1 MLSNRSASLRHP
13 NPSYKNAATKNRD
26 FEGLYKSTLHDIF
39 SNFSVRQLH
48 IAELAASGY
57 SNREIAS
64 ELKITEQIVKNVLH
78 SVFDKLGVWNRVEL
92 ANRFPRSVES
102 RIAVESQRRPE
113 SERSRQSLHCETSD
127 TKADRVLSRFNKG
140 AESGMDLRDL
150 LADPEFPHRKK
161 RLRQEICTVVEAY
174 RSVARVFADNPEVIL
189 QTLVEAATTF
199 CGADS
204 AGISLEEGYG
214 DDRDGPR
221 RFRWIAISG
230 SFAPF
235 LGGTT
240 PRFFSPCG
248 TTLDRGRV
256 QIYRVGKTYYDY
268 LGIKADPITD
278 GILMP
283 WQAGEMRGTI
293 WVVSHRHREAF
304 DSHDLKL
311 MDGLAD
317 FAAIA
322 VENRFHQRK
331 SKKREEMPAG

>member
-1 MLSNRSASLRHP
+1 MESPRESGLFPHAAIINGTYP
-13 NPSYKNAATKNRD
+13 N
-26 FEGLYKSTLHDIF
+26 L
-39 SNFSVRQLH
+39 SVRQLH
-48 IAELAASGY
+48 VAKLAVCGY

-92 ANRFPRSVES
+92 TNRLPKVAEGRS
-102 RIAVESQRRPE
+102 AMESQLRPE
-113 SERSRQSLHCETSD
+113 RSEQSLQCKTLVTVNQALD
-127 TKADRVLSRFNKG
+127 QFKKR
-140 AESGMDLRDL
+140 AESGMELRDL
-150 LADPEFPHRKK
+150 LADPMFPRRKK
-161 RLRQEICTVVEAY
+161 RPRQEIFTAAEAY
-174 RSVARVFADNPEVIL
+174 GSIARVFADNPEVIL
-189 QTLVEAATTF
+189 QRLVEAATSF

-204 AGISLEEGYG
+204 AGISLEEGDG
-214 DDRDGPR
+214 DGPQ
-221 RFRWIAISG
+221 RFRWIAICG

-256 QIYRVGKTYYDY
+256 QLYRVGKTYYDY

-304 DSHDLKL
+304 DMADVKL
-311 MDGLAD
+311 MGGLAD

-322 VENRFHQRK
+322 VKNHSHQRTSPNTEK
-331 SKKREEMPAG
+331 LLVP

>member
-1 MLSNRSASLRHP
+1 MKSPRKSELFLDTANGNRIRSNLS
-13 NPSYKNAATKNRD
+13 
-26 FEGLYKSTLHDIF
+26 I
-39 SNFSVRQLH
+39 RQLQV
-48 IAELAASGY
+48 AELAVSGY

-78 SVFDKLGVWNRVEL
+78 AVFDKLGVWNRVEL
-92 ANRFPRSVES
+92 TNRLPKSTEF
-102 RIAVESQRRPE
+102 RIAMESLRRPE
-113 SERSRQSLHCETSD
+113 SERSSQFLHCETSG
-127 TKADRVLSRFNKG
+127 TKDNLVLPQFDKS
-140 AESGMDLRDL
+140 AEAGMDVRDL
-150 LADPEFPHRKK
+150 LADHEFILRKK
-161 RLRQEICTVVEAY
+161 RPRQEIYTAAEAY
-174 RSVARVFADNPEVIL
+174 QSLAHVFTDKSDVIL
-189 QTLVEAATTF
+189 QRLVEAATTF

-204 AGISLEEGYG
+204 AGISLEE
-214 DDRDGPR
+214 RDPDGER

-256 QIYRVGKTYYDY
+256 QLYRVGKPYYDY

-293 WVVSHRHREAF
+293 WIVSHRHREAF
-304 DSHDLKL
+304 DLADLKL

-322 VENRFHQRK
+322 VENRFQPR
-331 SKKREEMPAG
+331 SS

>member
-1 MLSNRSASLRHP
+1 MESPRKSGLLLHAANGIDIRSNLS
-13 NPSYKNAATKNRD
+13 
-26 FEGLYKSTLHDIF
+26 I
-39 SNFSVRQLH
+39 RQLH
-48 IAELAASGY
+48 VAKLAASGY

-92 ANRFPRSVES
+92 TNRLPQSEEFW
-102 RIAVESQRRPE
+102 IAVERQRRPE
-113 SERSRQSLHCETSD
+113 PERSRQFFYCETSD
-127 TKADRVLSRFNKG
+127 TKAKNQVLPQLEKD

-150 LADPEFPHRKK
+150 LTDPEFPLRKK
-161 RLRQEICTVVEAY
+161 RQRQELDTVVEAY
-174 RSVARVFADNPEVIL
+174 RNMARVFANNPDVIL
-189 QTLVEAATTF
+189 KSLVEAATTF

-204 AGISLEEGYG
+204 AGISLEEG
-214 DDRDGPR
+214 DKDGQR

-256 QIYRVGKTYYDY
+256 QLYRVGKPYYDY

-283 WQAGEMRGTI
+283 WRAGEIRGTI

-304 DSHDLKL
+304 DLADLKL
-311 MDGLAD
+311 IDGLAD
-317 FAAIA
+317 FATIA
-322 VENRFHQRK
+322 VENRFHQRT
-331 SKKREEMPAG
+331 SRKREKVPAA